1 MNKIKILATPQ
12 YFSSRNF
19 RESKI
24 YKEFKNFNLIIENG
38 PITNKKTKKIL
49 QGKDIFIAGSEEVT
63 ADIISKNNTLKG
75 IIRFGTSLNNLDLNA
90 CKKKKIKV
98 RKLPKNIN
106 SFSVARH
113 ALGFLLN
120 ITNNFTKFKNK
131 ITISNWDRTI
141 NMSPENTNL
150 GKIGMG
156 VIGKIFANYAFK
168 LGFKINY
175 FSRQKKNSLY
185 RFKYFNS
192 IDKLLQKSDVISLHL
207 PLNVKTNNI
216 INKDKQLLLKDKF
229 LINTARGK
237 LIDEKYLYYLL
248 KKNYIKGV
256 ALDVFEHEPPKSY
269 SLKLRKLQNV
279 ISTSHNSSY
288 DEYTL
293 EKMVRMTLKN
303 IQKILY

>member
-1 MNKIKILATPQ
+1 MLLKLGLK
-12 YFSSRNF
+12 
-19 RESKI
+19 
-24 YKEFKNFNLIIENG
+24 LII
-38 PITNKKTKKIL
+38 
-49 QGKDIFIAGSEEVT
+49 
-63 ADIISKNNTLKG
+63 
-75 IIRFGTSLNNLDLNA
+75 SLD
-90 CKKKKIKV
+90 
-98 RKLPKNIN
+98 
-106 SFSVARH
+106 
-113 ALGFLLN
+113 
-120 ITNNFTKFKNK
+120 
-131 ITISNWDRTI
+131 
-141 NMSPENTNL
+141 
-150 GKIGMG
+150 
-156 VIGKIFANYAFK
+156 
-168 LGFKINY
+168 
-175 FSRQKKNSLY
+175 KKNSLY

-248 KKNYIKGV
+248 KNYIKGV